1 MTEELAEFYADFV
14 LAQKDAIRDHYGPAK
29 LTSMWLDMMNEAL
42 SAGMEREKAEA
53 FVLREIKDEVYAA
66 EEDSW
71 AVQDWD
77 AYHGRV

>member
-1 MTEELAEFYADFV
+1 MTKELADFYADFV
-14 LAQKDAIRDHYGPAK
+14 SAQTDAIRDRYGPAK
-29 LTSMWLDMMNEAL
+29 LTSMWLDIMNEVL

-53 FVLREIKDEVYAA
+53 YVLREIREEVYAA